1 MHDGGPLPASLSD
14 AERDVPDGAA
24 LSGMAAG
31 ERRTRPGWAL
41 FLLAAISTCG
51 FIDRIVMNVLVEPIK
66 IEFSLTD
73 LQIGLVAGLA
83 FAVLNV
89 VLGLWVARVAERRRR
104 LTLISIGTLLWS
116 VATAACG
123 FAGSFVQLIFARIG
137 VGVGEA
143 VGLPA
148 TSSVI
153 SDYFPRS
160 KRATAMSVLMLA
172 PPIGAFLGSAGG
184 ALIAQAYGWRAAF
197 LLASV
202 PGFLLA
208 LLAWITVGEPRRGHH
223 DGLAG
228 NSAEVPP
235 FSAVLRR
242 IAERRSLRHLFAGS
256 TIASVVGFGLNAFL
270 AAFLLRR
277 FGYGVAEAGVIAGLI
292 ASLPA
297 SLSVIGSGWLADRI
311 GRRDP
316 RAYGYI
322 PGIGLLLS
330 APLYMLAVTR
340 ESAGASIALLAVAAV
355 FQYGYLGTTSGVFQ
369 NMMHPRMR
377 ASATAVTSLVTALF
391 GGGFGPILVGGLS
404 DRFAAGS
411 SPGVGLAT
419 AMAVV
424 SIGYAWGACHYLWAT
439 RTLTREMALPI

>member
-1 MHDGGPLPASLSD
+1 MRDEGLPWHPAD
-14 AERDVPDGAA
+14 TAAGAPGA
-24 LSGMAAG
+24 GMATR
-31 ERRTRPGWAL
+31 ERPTRPGWAL

-66 IEFSLTD
+66 IEFTLTD

-89 VLGLWVARVAERRRR
+89 VLGLWVARIAERRRR

-116 VATAACG
+116 IATAVCG
-123 FAGSFVQLIFARIG
+123 LAGSFVHLVFARIG

-153 SDYFPRS
+153 SDYFPPE

-208 LLAWITVGEPRRGHH
+208 VLVWATVGEPRRGYH
-223 DGLAG
+223 DRLVDA
-228 NSAEVPP
+228 AEVPP
-235 FSAVLRR
+235 FS
-242 IAERRSLRHLFAGS
+242 
-256 TIASVVGFGLNAFL
+256 
-270 AAFLLRR
+270 AFLLRR
-277 FGYGVAEAGVIAGLI
+277 FGYGVAQAGVIAGLI

-297 SLSVIGSGWLADRI
+297 SFSVIGSGWLADRI

-316 RAYGYI
+316 RAYGYL
-322 PGIGLLLS
+322 PGIALLIS
-330 APLYMLAVTR
+330 APLYVLAVTR
-340 ESAGASIALLAVAAV
+340 ESAGLSIVLLAVAAV
-355 FQYGYLGTTSGVFQ
+355 FQYAYLGTTSGVFQ

-377 ASATAVTSLVTALF
+377 ASATAVTSLVTSLL

-404 DRFAAGS
+404 DRFTVGAGG
-411 SPGVGLAT
+411 PGGGLAT

-424 SIGYAWGACHYLWAT
+424 SIGYAWGGCHYLWAA
-439 RTLTREMALPI
+439 RTLTRELKLPV

>member
-1 MHDGGPLPASLSD
+1 VTPAN
-14 AERDVPDGAA
+14 A
-24 LSGMAAG
+24 
-31 ERRTRPGWAL
+31 ERRTHPGWAL

-66 IEFSLTD
+66 REFDLTD
-73 LQIGLVAGLA
+73 LQMGLVAGLA

-116 VATAACG
+116 IATAVCG
-123 FAGSFVQLIFARIG
+123 LANSFGQLLLARIG

-153 SDYFPRS
+153 SDYFPPE

-184 ALIAQAYGWRAAF
+184 AVIAQAYGWRMAFMIAA
-197 LLASV
+197 V

-208 LLAWITVGEPRRGHH
+208 LLVWLTVSEPPRGGQ
-223 DGLAG
+223 DRLAG
-228 NSAEVPP
+228 GSEEIPP
-235 FSAVLRR
+235 FSAVLKR
-242 IAERRSLRHLFAGS
+242 IAERRSLRHLLAGS
-256 TIASVVGFGLNAFL
+256 TIASAVGFGLNAFL

-277 FGYGVAEAGVIAGLI
+277 FGFGVAQSGIIAGLI

-316 RAYGYI
+316 RSYGLI
-322 PGIGLLLS
+322 PGVSLLLA
-330 APLYMLAVTR
+330 APIYMLAVTR
-340 ESAGASIALLAVAAV
+340 DTAGPAIALLAVAALV
-355 FQYGYLGTTSGVFQ
+355 QYTYLGPTAGVFQ

-377 ASATAVTSLVTALF
+377 ASSSAVTSLVYSLV
-391 GGGFGPILVGGLS
+391 GGGLGPLLVGGLS
-404 DRFAAGS
+404 DSLSSGAAPGA
-411 SPGVGLAT
+411 PGVGLAS
-419 AMAVV
+419 AMAIVAG
-424 SIGYAWGACHYLWAT
+424 GYVWAALHYLWAT
-439 RTLTREMALPI
+439 RSLRSEFALPI

>member
-1 MHDGGPLPASLSD
+1 MHDAGPSPASAGLAAD
-14 AERDVPDGAA
+14 AAP
-24 LSGMAAG
+24 SGMAPG

-66 IEFSLTD
+66 NEFALTD

-89 VLGLWVARVAERRRR
+89 VLGLWVARIAERRRR

-116 VATAACG
+116 IATAVCG
-123 FAGSFVQLIFARIG
+123 FAGSFVQLVFARIG

-153 SDYFPRS
+153 SDFFPRN

-172 PPIGAFLGSAGG
+172 PPLGAFLGSAGG

-197 LLASV
+197 LFAAM

-208 LLAWITVGEPRRGHH
+208 ILVWLTVGEPRRGHY
-223 DGLAG
+223 DGLAA
-228 NSAEVPP
+228 NAAEVPP

-242 IAERRSLRHLFAGS
+242 IADRRSLRHLFAGS

-277 FGYGVAEAGVIAGLI
+277 FGYGVAQAGVIAGLI

-297 SLSVIGSGWLADRI
+297 SFSVVGSGWLADRI

-322 PGIGLLLS
+322 PGIALLLS

-355 FQYGYLGTTSGVFQ
+355 FQYAYLGTTSGVFQ

-377 ASATAVTSLVTALF
+377 ASATAVTSLVSSLV

-404 DRFAAGS
+404 DRFSAGTVG
-411 SPGVGLAT
+411 PGGGLAM

-439 RTLTREMALPI
+439 RTLTRELALPI